1 MSRTQISVVI
11 GRVSMFER
19 AWFVSDV
26 KSGVAMFTGFP
37 LLRRNIFPLRKIAP
51 TDESTE
57 MNI

>member
-1 MSRTQISVVI
+1 
-11 GRVSMFER
+11 
-19 AWFVSDV
+19 VSDV

-37 LLRRNIFPLRKIAP
+37 SLQKNFFPLRKIAP